1 MSRTRF
7 GLTLVAAL
15 AFAAPIAAHAEVLDF
30 KATLSGASEVPP
42 TTSAGTGDALLSLDT
57 ATKTLTYTVT
67 YQGLTGP
74 AGAGHIHGPA
84 PVGKNAGVMIPFAS
98 PASPVHGTATLTDAQ
113 ISELKAGML
122 YVNFHTAA
130 NKGGEIRGQ
139 VMPAK

>member
-15 AFAAPIAAHAEVLDF
+15 AFAAPIVAHAEILDF
-30 KATLSGASEVPP
+30 KATLNGATEVPP

-67 YQGLTGP
+67 YIGLTGP
-74 AGAGHIHGPA
+74 ASAGHIHGPA
-84 PVGKNAGVMIPFAS
+84 PAGKNAGVLIPFAA

-113 ISELKAGML
+113 IADLKAGLL

-139 VMPAK
+139 VVKQ

>member
-15 AFAAPIAAHAEVLDF
+15 AFAAPFAAHAEVLDF

-67 YQGLTGP
+67 YIGLTGP
-74 AGAGHIHGPA
+74 AAAGHIHGPA
-84 PVGKNAGVMIPFAS
+84 AVGANAGVMIPFAA

-113 ISELKAGML
+113 IADLKAGML
-122 YVNFHTAA
+122 YINFHTAA

-139 VMPAK
+139 VVSGK